1 MPPLIQA
8 KNLSK
13 VVLQSNQDIEILRNV
28 NFSLHPR
35 EVVAI
40 TGASGNGKSTLL
52 HLLGTLDT
60 PSSGELLFLGKRKED
75 YNLPA
80 FRNQYI
86 GFIFQNFYL
95 LEDDTV
101 INNVLMPASIARQ
114 NIAKGSSAFK
124 KALELIDS
132 VGLSHRTHSRCCNL
146 SGGEKQRVAIAR
158 ALINNPAILLADEPS
173 GNLDNQTSEYIHQL
187 LLSQAHDSRGVL
199 IVTHNKQLARQCHRE
214 GILQNGELIF

>member
-1 MPPLIQA
+1 MSPLIEA

-13 VVLQSNQDIEILRNV
+13 VIQHSNQDLQILRDV
-28 NFSLHPR
+28 NLILYPG

-60 PSSGELLFLGKRKED
+60 PSSGELLFLGKDKES
-75 YNLPA
+75 YNLPV
-80 FRNQYI
+80 FRNQHI

-101 INNVLMPASIARQ
+101 INNVLTPASIARKSVR
-114 NIAKGSSAFK
+114 KGSEAYE
-124 KALELIDS
+124 KAGELVES
-132 VGLSHRTHSRCCNL
+132 VGLSHRIHARCCNL

-158 ALINNPAILLADEPS
+158 ALMNDPSILLADEPS
-173 GNLDNQTSEYIHQL
+173 GNLDDQTSEHIHNL
-187 LLSQAHDSRGVL
+187 LLSQAKKSRGVL
-199 IVTHNKQLARQCHRE
+199 IVTHNKQLSRQCSRQ
-214 GILQNGELIF
+214 GVLQNGELVF

>member
-28 NFSLHPR
+28 NFSLHPG
-35 EVVAI
+35 EIVAI

-101 INNVLMPASIARQ
+101 INNVLIPASIARQ

-124 KALELIDS
+124 KALGLIDS
-132 VGLSHRTHSRCCNL
+132 VGLSHRTHSNCCNL

>member
-1 MPPLIQA
+1 MPPLIEA

-13 VVLQSNQDIEILRNV
+13 IVQQSNQNIEILRNV
-28 NFSLHPR
+28 SVTLYPG

-52 HLLGTLDT
+52 NLLGTLDT
-60 PSSGELLFLGKRKED
+60 PSSGELLFLGKGKET
-75 YNLPA
+75 YNLPQ
-80 FRNQYI
+80 FRNQHI

-101 INNVLMPASIARQ
+101 IKNILMPAGIARKS
-114 NIAKGSSAFK
+114 ISKGSSAYK
-124 KALELIDS
+124 KALELIES
-132 VGLSHRTHSRCCNL
+132 VGLSHRIHSRCCNL

-158 ALINNPAILLADEPS
+158 ALINDPSILLADEPS
-173 GNLDNQTSEYIHQL
+173 GNLDDQTSECIHNL
-187 LLSQAHDSRGVL
+187 LLSQSHDSRGVL

>member
-1 MPPLIQA
+1 MAPLIEA

-13 VVLQSNQDIEILRNV
+13 VIQQSDQTIEILNNV
-28 NFSLHPR
+28 SINLYPG

-60 PSSGELLFLGKRKED
+60 PSSGELSFLGKRKEA
-75 YNLPA
+75 YNLSKL
-80 FRNQYI
+80 RNQHI
-86 GFIFQNFYL
+86 GFVFQNFYL

-101 INNVLMPASIARQ
+101 VKNILMPASIARQ
-114 NIAKGSSAFK
+114 NIAKGSSAYE
-124 KALELIDS
+124 KALALIES
-132 VGLSHRTHSRCCNL
+132 VGLSHRIHSRCCNL

-158 ALINNPAILLADEPS
+158 ALINDPSILLADEPS
-173 GNLDNQTSEYIHQL
+173 GNLDDQTSECIHDL
-187 LLSQAHDSRGVL
+187 LLSQSHHSRGVL

-214 GILQNGELIF
+214 GVLQNGELVF

>member
-1 MPPLIQA
+1 MLPLIEA

-13 VVLQSNQDIEILRNV
+13 VVQQSNQNIEILRNV
-28 NFSLHPR
+28 NFNLYPG
-35 EVVAI
+35 EIVAI

-60 PSSGELLFLGKRKED
+60 PSSGELIFLGKKKES
-75 YNLPA
+75 YNLSA
-80 FRNQYI
+80 FRNQHI

-101 INNVLMPASIARQ
+101 INNILMPASIARQ
-114 NIAKGSSAFK
+114 TTAKGSSTYN
-124 KALELIDS
+124 KALGLIEA
-132 VGLSHRTHSRCCNL
+132 VGLSHRTHSQCSLL

-158 ALINNPAILLADEPS
+158 ALINNPSILLADEPS
-173 GNLDNQTSEYIHQL
+173 GNLDDKTSKYIHHL
-187 LLSQAHDSRGVL
+187 LLSQSHNSRGVL

-214 GILQNGELIF
+214 GILQNGELVF

>member
-13 VVLQSNQDIEILRNV
+13 IVQQSNQNIEILRNIS
-28 NFSLHPR
+28 FDLHPG

-60 PSSGELLFLGKRKED
+60 PSSGELLFFGKEKEN
-75 YNLPA
+75 YNLSQL
-80 FRNQYI
+80 RNQHI

-101 INNVLMPASIARQ
+101 IKNILMPASIARKS
-114 NIAKGSSAFK
+114 ISKGSSAYK
-124 KALELIDS
+124 KALQLIES
-132 VGLSHRTHSRCCNL
+132 VGLSHRIHSRCCNL

-158 ALINNPAILLADEPS
+158 ALINDPSILLADEPS
-173 GNLDNQTSEYIHQL
+173 GNLDDQTSQYIHNL
-187 LLSQAHDSRGVL
+187 LLSQSHDSRGVL

-214 GILQNGELIF
+214 AILQNGELFF

>member
-1 MPPLIQA
+1 MSSLIEA
-8 KNLSK
+8 RNLSK
-13 VVLQSNQDIEILRNV
+13 VVQQSNQNIEILRNV
-28 NFSLHPR
+28 NINLYSG

-60 PSSGELLFLGKRKED
+60 PSSGELLFLGKRKETYD
-75 YNLPA
+75 LSQ

-101 INNVLMPASIARQ
+101 IKNILMPVSIARES
-114 NIAKGSSAFK
+114 ITKGSSAYE

-132 VGLSHRTHSRCCNL
+132 IGLSHRIHSRCCNL

-158 ALINNPAILLADEPS
+158 ALINNPSILLADEPS
-173 GNLDNQTSEYIHQL
+173 GNLDDQTSEYIHNL
-187 LLSQAHDSRGVL
+187 LLSQSHNSRGVL

-214 GILQNGELIF
+214 GILQNGELTF